1 MEKIEW
7 LCMNFDKTN
16 PLALTNEWRVFFKL
30 RVGDWQIIY
39 KVDWE
44 EHNIIVWIIDKR
56 DKVYKKS
63 R

>member
-1 MEKIEW
+1 LEKIEW

-16 PLALTNEWRVFFKL
+16 LLALTNEWRVFFKL

>member
-16 PLALTNEWRVFFKL
+16 LLALTNEWRVFFKL